1 MPTKTLSCTRNVS
14 ISSKYPQNSYTES
27 NRLAFGRGSANDE
40 YRLLLAFPALGI
52 EAGSIINSATLT
64 VPKREGAI
72 GSNAGFTATARRIT
86 ENWGT
91 NANWANLPGNTTTG
105 SADAHTGTGHSGN
118 VSFNVK
124 AIVQAWMDGSGYYGF
139 MLCKEAS
146 GGIYLKC
153 AVNHGATLTVNYT
166 EPTSDFTLS
175 ASSVAAGNSFTVHI
189 DRASSA
195 LTHKVVFKFGD
206 YTITKTDVGT
216 STTIDTTLAMLN
228 AIPRATS
235 GTAKVTVTT
244 YSGSKAVGSAVAKSI
259 KVTAPA
265 SVKPTLSTLSVT
277 RIDGEVPA
285 SWGVYVQGKSKA
297 QLTISGAA
305 GAYGSTIAARTISG
319 GGQKGTTSPWTTDF
333 ITKTGR
339 YTFSATVTDSRG
351 RTSAAVESSE
361 IAVYAHGKPT
371 ISGAAANRCDADGTS
386 NPDGR
391 YLRAKLSAS
400 TSYGCNGHNV
410 IAATKVEY
418 RKNGASTWSPGAT
431 NPDSGAYV
439 VFGDNNIL
447 EDSAY
452 QVRFSA
458 TDSLGST
465 ATKTVTVASALRIIS
480 VRPGGKGVAFGR
492 MAGTD
497 NVLESA
503 WPIMYNGTNVA
514 LEGHSHQKINR
525 DDGQGWGVGPSGH
538 LIPMQDGDYKA
549 GGELGTAAYT
559 LNRIWDIYFVRGG
572 SLNKGF
578 GVYNDGSLVPCDATG
593 WADTGPELGKSSYQF
608 NRLWSI
614 YFVRGG
620 DVNKGVGIHPDGA
633 LAPCNASTWAGG
645 LDLGTS
651 NWRYNTLYLTNT
663 VQADRLKTADATS
676 ASNAIIDA
684 NGTVRRT
691 SGSSRRFKRDIADLP
706 LAAAEQALELRPVR
720 FEFRLDAP
728 GIERNGFI
736 AEETLDV
743 APQYVDRST
752 WEAGEVLEAGTV
764 IEEGTIFASGKVLE
778 QSIMLGE
785 DVVLD
790 GPMVRCDNVRYG
802 EITAALVRV
811 MQDWRGRIAA
821 LEELAAQQAREIT
834 ALAQTAAQQATALA
848 DAEVRLAALE
858 RALGFDEKP

>member
-1 MPTKTLSCTRNVS
+1 V
-14 ISSKYPQNSYTES
+14 
-27 NRLAFGRGSANDE
+27 
-40 YRLLLAFPALGI
+40 
-52 EAGSIINSATLT
+52 
-64 VPKREGAI
+64 
-72 GSNAGFTATARRIT
+72 T

-91 NANWANLPGNTTTG
+91 SANWANLPGNTTTG
-105 SADAHTGTGHSGN
+105 SADANTGTGHSGN

-206 YTITKTDVGT
+206 HTVTKTDVGT
-216 STTIDTTLAMLN
+216 STTIDTTLAMLD

-244 YSGSKAVGSAVAKSI
+244 YSGSKAVGSAVEKSI

-265 SVKPTLSTLSVT
+265 SVKPTLSALSIA

-351 RTSAAVESSE
+351 RTSAAVESAE
-361 IAVYAHGKPT
+361 IAVYAYGKPT

-400 TSYGCNGHNV
+400 TGYGCNGHNV
-410 IAATKVEY
+410 ITTTKVEY
-418 RKNGASTWSPGAT
+418 RKNGASDWSTGAT

-439 VFGDNNIL
+439 VFGDNNVL

-497 NVLESA
+497 NVVESA
-503 WPIMYNGTNVA
+503 WPGIFPRLHANTAGTGYVA
-514 LEGHSHQKINR
+514 LDTAEPGHMI
-525 DDGQGWGVGPSGH
+525 GP
-538 LIPMQDGDYKA
+538 LA
-549 GGELGTAAYT
+549 GRNLALGTQGLMSRNNGEVAALH
-559 LNRIWDIYFVRGG
+559 LNPNGG
-572 SLNKGF
+572 NVHVGQDSGNSAALIA
-578 GVYNDGSLVPCDATG
+578 Y
-593 WADTGPELGKSSYQF
+593 
-608 NRLWSI
+608 
-614 YFVRGG
+614 GG
-620 DVNKGVGIHPDGA
+620 IVIANVG
-633 LAPCNASTWAGG
+633 
-645 LDLGTS
+645 
-651 NWRYNTLYLTNT
+651 RNTLKSEYWI
-663 VQADRLKTADATS
+663 DPDASSTG
-676 ASNAIIDA
+676 NAIFDG
-684 NGTVRRT
+684 NGVLRRT
-691 SGSSRRFKRDIADLP
+691 SGSSRRFKRDIDDLP
-706 LAAAEQALELRPVR
+706 LAEAERALELRPVR

-764 IEEGTIFASGKVLE
+764 VAEGTMFASGKVLE

-790 GPMVRCDNVRYG
+790 EPMVRCDNVRYG
-802 EITAALVRV
+802 EITAALVR
-811 MQDWRGRIAA
+811 DWRERIAS
-821 LEELAAQQAREIT
+821 LEELAAQQAQKIT
-834 ALAQTAAQQATALA
+834 ALEQTAAQQAAALA
-848 DAEVRLAALE
+848 DAEARIAAVE
-858 RALGFDEKP
+858 QVCNIGDTEAVDSDA